1 MKIGDFGMSRFVGP
15 GVVNSLQPQ
24 QRLCRNLTA
33 NVIGTAQ
40 VKIGCRVWN
49 GDLEAKG

>member
-49 GDLEAKG
+49 VDLEAKG